1 MKKNEVNMLSGSIAK
16 GLLTIALPIMAM
28 NVLQSLFNIIDMTLL
43 GMLVGDN
50 PVGAVGTCGSLISLF
65 TGLLIGISAGANV
78 VVAKFVG
85 IGDEERVQ
93 RAIGTSL
100 FFAIISGI
108 ALMIFGVVFAKPLL
122 ILINCPDSLLS
133 KATIYFQLYFL
144 GVPLLL
150 IYNFSASILRS
161 VGSTKRPMY
170 YMTIG
175 GILKVF
181 LNFIII
187 YFLKLDV
194 EGVAIATIISWTFAS
209 IFCLKDL
216 LKNKGIAQFKFKHFR
231 FYWKEL
237 SNVLFIGIP
246 AGLEQAM
253 YSIANVVI
261 TSTVNAVGPEATK
274 GISIANQYDG
284 IMYQIAI
291 APSYAIMA
299 YVSQNIGAKNP
310 KRAEKSVLTAIGF
323 TTVIGLSFG
332 LLMATCSTPL
342 TWIMSKNP
350 TVIKYSRQKML
361 LISPTYFI
369 CGINAI
375 LAASLRGMEKPII
388 PTVSI
393 MVFMCLI
400 RFPWVWFVYPIL
412 PNLTFLYL
420 IWPIGW
426 ILSSL
431 TLTAFCIPAI
441 KKKKTEVSSINLQ
454 VQ

>member
-1 MKKNEVNMLSGSIAK
+1 MKKNEVNMLSGSIIK

-28 NVLQSLFNIIDMTLL
+28 NVLQNLFNIIDMTLL

-150 IYNFSASILRS
+150 IYNFSAAILRS
-161 VGSTKRPMY
+161 VGNTKRPMY
-170 YMTIG
+170 YITIG
-175 GILKVF
+175 GVIKVILSF
-181 LNFIII
+181 TIIF
-187 YFLKLDV
+187 FLKLDV
-194 EGVAIATIISWTFAS
+194 EGVAIATIISWAIAS
-209 IFCLKDL
+209 IFCLRDL
-216 LKNKGIAQFKFKHFR
+216 LKNTGIAQFKIKHFR

-237 SNVLFIGIP
+237 ANVLFIGIP
-246 AGLEQAM
+246 AGLEQVM
-253 YSIANVVI
+253 YSFANVVI

-284 IMYQIAI
+284 IMYQIVM

-310 KRAEKSVLTAIGF
+310 KRAQQSVLTAMGIA
-323 TTVIGLSFG
+323 VILGLSFG
-332 LLMATCSTPL
+332 LLSAAFSGPL
-342 TWIMSKNP
+342 SWIMSKNP
-350 TVIKYSRQKML
+350 TVIKYSKQKMM

-388 PTVSI
+388 PTLSI
-393 MVFMCLI
+393 MAFMCLI
-400 RFPWVWFVYPIL
+400 RFPWVWFIYPLL
-412 PNLTFLYL
+412 PSLTFLYL

-426 ILSSL
+426 VLSIL
-431 TLTAFCIPAI
+431 TLLIFYFPTASKLM
-441 KKKKTEVSSINLQ
+441 KKNQTPTVA
-454 VQ
+454 